1 MKTTLQSD
9 LACRLCQ
16 HFAPE
21 GRRGGTCQA
30 LDVPVQ
36 GEWNACPLLKLQF
49 SQCPERVERV
59 TVLNAPKP
67 VSPQPPVVLPDS
79 YPLSA

>member
-30 LDVPVQ
+30 LDVPVH

-49 SQCPERVERV
+49 SQCPERV
-59 TVLNAPKP
+59 TVLSPPKP
-67 VSPQPPVVLPDS
+67 VLPQPVALQDS